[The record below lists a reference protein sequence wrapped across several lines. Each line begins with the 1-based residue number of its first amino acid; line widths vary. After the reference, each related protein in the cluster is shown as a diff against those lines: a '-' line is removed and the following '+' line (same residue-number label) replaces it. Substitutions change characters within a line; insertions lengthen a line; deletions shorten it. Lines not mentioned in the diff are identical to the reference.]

1 MLKKVAKSRQCKFY
15 CESCDYGSNKKINFE
30 KHLLTKKHNAQKCSK
45 KVAKSSQNKF
55 YCESCDYGSNKKTD
69 FEKHLLTKK
78 HNAQKCDKVAKKSSH
93 FFCDCGKEYK
103 HQQSLMRHKS
113 TCGSCKNYD
122 EKIVEK
128 QIDYKDMFI
137 DIMNENKELRK
148 TITDMVPKIG
158 NNNNSNNTNNFNIN
172 VFLNEKCKDAIN
184 IDQFIKS
191 IEISL
196 EQLDFTKQNGLAEG
210 LGNLLIENMNKLSI
224 YERPV
229 HCTDVKRETLY
240 IKDNDNWERDN
251 DKFKIKRAIRE
262 VSNKQFKS
270 LEKWNKENL
279 DLESEEKKD
288 EFIKILTTIS
298 EDCSTIDNK
307 IIKKICNKSYLDK
320 K

>member
-1 MLKKVAKSRQCKFY
+1 MLKKVAKSSQYKFY

-45 KVAKSSQNKF
+45 KVEKSNQYKF
-55 YCESCDYGSNKKTD
+55 YCESCDYNTNKKTD

-78 HNAQKCDKVAKKSSH
+78 HNAQKSDKVATKSSL

-103 HQQSLMRHKS
+103 HQQSLQRHKI
-113 TCGSCKNYD
+113 TCVSCKICN

-270 LEKWNKENL
+270 LEKWNKQNL
-279 DLESEEKKD
+279 DLNSEEKKD
-288 EFIKILTTIS
+288 EFIKILTTVS

>member
-1 MLKKVAKSRQCKFY
+1 MLKKVAKSSQYKFY

-30 KHLLTKKHNAQKCSK
+30 KHLLTKKHNAQKCY
-45 KVAKSSQNKF
+45 KVATKSS
-55 YCESCDYGSNKKTD
+55 
-69 FEKHLLTKK
+69 L
-78 HNAQKCDKVAKKSSH
+78 

-103 HQQSLMRHKS
+103 HQQSLMRHKI
-113 TCGSCKNYD
+113 TCVSCKICD
-122 EKIVEK
+122 EKKVEK

-158 NNNNSNNTNNFNIN
+158 NNNSNNTNNFNIN

-191 IEISL
+191 IQISL

-270 LEKWNKENL
+270 LEKWNKEKL
-279 DLESEEKKD
+279 ALESEEKKD